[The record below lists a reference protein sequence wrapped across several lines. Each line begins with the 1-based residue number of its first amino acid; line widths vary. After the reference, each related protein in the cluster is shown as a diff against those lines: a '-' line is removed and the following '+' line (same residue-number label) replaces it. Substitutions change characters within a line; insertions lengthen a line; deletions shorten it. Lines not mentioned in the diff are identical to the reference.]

1 MFTTEKRGFYKKLIQ
16 LSVPIMLHQL
26 LLNSASFV
34 DTIMIGH
41 LGAKSIA
48 AVGIA
53 NQMFFLINL
62 IYFGLGSGS
71 SVLMSQFWGAKKTL
85 NFQKTIVLAILTSS
99 VFALIFSISSF
110 FFPEKIMQFFTHD
123 ETVITLGVQYLKIV
137 SISYIFSSIGFIYAT
152 AFRATHNTQLPL
164 FIATLALTINTI
176 GNYLLIFGIGPFPE
190 LGVQGAAISTAFCR
204 FLEVFLLISF
214 SYKKKYSEISLNNL
228 KVFKLTKEF
237 IKNFYKAC
245 SPVILN
251 ELTWALGMV
260 AYKYAFSKMG
270 TNILAAVQVTE
281 SITGLFFVVA
291 MGFSMSASIMIGN
304 KIGEKNYPL
313 SQTYAIRFNYLSI
326 LSGIGV
332 GLILYFVAPV
342 LTKAFS
348 LGDDV
353 SILIIKSLSVY
364 AFLLPLKFLVT
375 AIIVGILRGGGS
387 TTFAFLTEA
396 LCIWLI
402 GVPSVFIAVFVFNV
416 SLPVVYLVMSL
427 EEISKGIIGLLKIKR
442 KTWIKDFT

>member
-1 MFTTEKRGFYKKLIQ
+1 
-16 LSVPIMLHQL
+16 
-26 LLNSASFV
+26 
-34 DTIMIGH
+34 
-41 LGAKSIA
+41 
-48 AVGIA
+48 
-53 NQMFFLINL
+53 
-62 IYFGLGSGS
+62 
-71 SVLMSQFWGAKKTL
+71 
-85 NFQKTIVLAILTSS
+85 
-99 VFALIFSISSF
+99 
-110 FFPEKIMQFFTHD
+110 
-123 ETVITLGVQYLKIV
+123 
-137 SISYIFSSIGFIYAT
+137 
-152 AFRATHNTQLPL
+152 
-164 FIATLALTINTI
+164 
-176 GNYLLIFGIGPFPE
+176 
-190 LGVQGAAISTAFCR
+190 
-204 FLEVFLLISF
+204 
-214 SYKKKYSEISLNNL
+214 
-228 KVFKLTKEF
+228 
-237 IKNFYKAC
+237 
-245 SPVILN
+245 
-251 ELTWALGMV
+251 
-260 AYKYAFSKMG
+260 MG

-402 GVPSVFIAVFVFNV
+402 GVPSVFIAVFVFKV